1 MNVLRGNII
10 LTPEAKEKISK
21 LHKGKI
27 VSEATREKLSIANT
41 GFQSSL
47 DSRLKVSIY
56 NGHRRDKDS
65 IIKRVVLHDVK
76 GYIIHMDNWGDNL
89 YFLDPELTMDE
100 KLYLT
105 LDYFM
110 IDNTYRIALS
120 Y

>member
-1 MNVLRGNII
+1 M
-10 LTPEAKEKISK
+10 K
-21 LHKGKI
+21 LKQKLITGK
-27 VSEATREKLSIANT
+27 NH
-41 GFQSSL
+41 SL
-47 DSRLKVSIY
+47 DARIKVSVY

-65 IIKRVVLHDVK
+65 IIKKVVLHDVK
-76 GYIIHMDNWGDNL
+76 GYIIHMDNWGDNI

-120 Y
+120 YLDN